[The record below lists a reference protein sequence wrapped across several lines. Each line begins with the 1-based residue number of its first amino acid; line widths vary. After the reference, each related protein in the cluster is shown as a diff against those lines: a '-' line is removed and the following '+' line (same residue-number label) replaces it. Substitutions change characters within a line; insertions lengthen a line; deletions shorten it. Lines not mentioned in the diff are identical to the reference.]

1 MCVVRML
8 PSILLESSER
18 SSEWQVMWSNL
29 KLPEARSCRSS
40 WFWVRSLDFEIK
52 KLQRA
57 KCSDLHL
64 IPLVPSIY

>member
-18 SSEWQVMWSNL
+18 SSEWQVTWSNL

-40 WFWVRSLDFEIK
+40 WFGVRSLDFEMK

-57 KCSDLHL
+57 
-64 IPLVPSIY
+64 